1 MIPQVGDKF
10 KHMFE
15 NILQMSVGGG
25 IVFLSNKC
33 SKTFPKVEIAGV
45 KIMSTATI
53 NAVSAKTLI
62 NQGFSHSTNPSGSIV
77 LNRRGRLARTLV
89 VLSLA
94 IVMVATFAFSAGAGS
109 TDSMSA
115 TPDSY
120 VTVVVGPGES
130 LWSLANRM
138 AGDGD
143 ARSLIEEIMVVNS
156 LATPDVQAGQSL
168 RIPLHE

>member
-1 MIPQVGDKF
+1 
-10 KHMFE
+10 
-15 NILQMSVGGG
+15 
-25 IVFLSNKC
+25 
-33 SKTFPKVEIAGV
+33 
-45 KIMSTATI
+45 MSTATI
-53 NAVSAKTLI
+53 NVVSAKTLI
-62 NQGFSHSTNPSGSIV
+62 NQGFSHSTNPSGIV

-109 TDSMSA
+109 TDSMAA

-130 LWSLANRM
+130 LWSLAHRM

-168 RIPLHE
+168 RIPLHG